1 MAKIAK
7 KINIITLGC
16 SKNLVDS
23 EQFAGL
29 AAKAGYNVEH
39 NSHKKD
45 FEIAFVNTCGFIN
58 DAKEES
64 INTILE
70 LVELKSLG
78 KLEKIVVFGC
88 LAERYMSELE
98 KEIPE
103 VDIYS
108 GNYNVAQLL
117 ELINSE
123 NSSGY
128 DRIFDSP
135 GHYAYLKIAEGCNR
149 SCAFCAIPLFKGNY
163 VSRPMNE
170 ILDEAEFLAEKGVK
184 EIILIAQDLSYYGYD
199 VEKKFLLPELVEQ
212 ICKIDGIEW
221 VRLHYLYPFL
231 FPERLIDVIAYNPKV
246 CKYIDIPLQHISDNV
261 LKAMNRGGTMQDTVR
276 LLNMI
281 RERIPTAAIRTTM
294 LVGHPGESEQ
304 AFEELVEFV
313 KEQRFDRLGVF
324 TYSEE
329 DGTKAAKN
337 FKDEIPQEE
346 KDKRAETIMSLQ
358 QQISAELNTLK
369 IGKVFKVIVDRL
381 ELDYY
386 VGRTEFDSVE
396 VDNEVIINSKDVL
409 SVGQF
414 VEVKITHTG
423 DFELFGEKI

>member
-23 EQFAGL
+23 EQFAAL
-29 AAKAGYNVEH
+29 AVKAGYRVEH

-70 LVELKSLG
+70 LTELKSLG

-88 LAERYMSELE
+88 LAERYMSEL
-98 KEIPE
+98 KNEIPE

-108 GNYNVAQLL
+108 GNYNTAELL
-117 ELINSE
+117 RVLNASKSE
-123 NSSGY
+123 GY

-135 GHYAYLKIAEGCNR
+135 GHYAFLKIAEGCNR

-163 VSRPMNE
+163 ASRTKIE
-170 ILDEAEFLAEKGVK
+170 IIEEAKFLAEKGVK

-199 VEKKFLLPELVEQ
+199 FDKKFLLPDLVED

-231 FPERLIDVIAYNPKV
+231 FPEKLVDVIADNPKV

-261 LKAMNRGGTMQDTVR
+261 LKAMNRGGTKQDTIK

-281 RERIPTAAIRTTM
+281 KERIPSAAIRTTM
-294 LVGHPGESEQ
+294 LVGHPGETEE
-304 AFEELVEFV
+304 AFDELVEFV

-329 DGTKAAKN
+329 EGTKAAKN
-337 FKDEIPQEE
+337 FTDEIPQEVKE
-346 KDKRAETIMSLQ
+346 QRAEILMAAQ
-358 QQISAELNTLK
+358 QQISGELNSLK
-369 IGKVFKVIVDRL
+369 IGKTFKVIVDRQ

-396 VDNEVIINSKDVL
+396 VDNEVIINTKEIL

-414 VEVKITHTG
+414 VEVRVTHTG
-423 DFELFGEKI
+423 DFELFGKKI

>member
-1 MAKIAK
+1 
-7 KINIITLGC
+7 
-16 SKNLVDS
+16 
-23 EQFAGL
+23 
-29 AAKAGYNVEH
+29 
-39 NSHKKD
+39 
-45 FEIAFVNTCGFIN
+45 
-58 DAKEES
+58 
-64 INTILE
+64 
-70 LVELKSLG
+70 
-78 KLEKIVVFGC
+78 
-88 LAERYMSELE
+88 MSEL
-98 KEIPE
+98 KNEIPE
-103 VDIYS
+103 VDIFS
-108 GNYNVAQLL
+108 GNYNVDELL
-117 ELINSE
+117 EILNTSK
-123 NSSGY
+123 SKGY

-149 SCAFCAIPLFKGNY
+149 SCSFCAIPLFKGNY
-163 VSRPMNE
+163 VSRSMRE
-170 ILDEAEFLAEKGVK
+170 ILDEAKFLAEKGVK

-212 ICKIDGIEW
+212 ICKIGGIEW

-231 FPERLIDVIAYNPKV
+231 YPERLIDVIVDNPKV

-261 LKAMNRGGTMQDTVR
+261 LKAMNRGGTKQDTVR

-304 AFEELVEFV
+304 EFDELVEFV

-346 KDKRAETIMSLQ
+346 KDNRAETIMDLQ

-369 IGKVFKVIVDRL
+369 IGKVFKVIVDRQ

-414 VEVKITHTG
+414 VDVKITHTG